1 MSILKTAFQMLVG
14 GDRQDL
20 ASGQIWSKEEMVKA
34 GARIYDPADPVPIAP
49 PIGYKREPSMM
60 EVVKGMVL
68 QEKVKRLQQELG
80 ADTPEEAEDFDVGE
94 EDDSPSSLYEFERHE
109 HELLQAYEKLQRHH
123 HMMHEKYGKKLPDFM
138 TEPQAGSGGAGGRPP
153 AEVASATVPEPG
165 KPGSKRAK
173 PASEVPLPS
182 PAKSE
187 PDDFVL

>member
-138 TEPQAGSGGAGGRPP
+138 TEPQTGSGGAGGRPP
-153 AEVASATVPEPG
+153 AEVAPATVPEPG
-165 KPGSKRAK
+165 KGSRRPKA
-173 PASEVPLPS
+173 ASEVPLPS
-182 PAKSE
+182 PDKS
-187 PDDFVL
+187 DDD